1 LYCFKITE
9 LIAIGEKKD
18 ALKLLH
24 TILTAKRHRT
34 WQKIHETIIMKYMDI
49 CVELQLSRDAKD
61 GLHQYRNISQQQA
74 PNSLEVAIQHLIKLA
89 EGKARKAKAASG
101 AASMKAAANVDD
113 LEAEQSPESIML
125 STMTA
130 EGDSDRLDREVV
142 VPWLK
147 FLWET
152 YRTIL
157 EILRN
162 NSKLES
168 VYHGTCKK
176 AFKFCLEYKR
186 NTEFRRLCEIL
197 RNHLINL
204 QKHAANV
211 AAGTNTRPLRGW
223 DGWTPESIELH
234 LQTRFSQLEAAT
246 TLELWNEG
254 FRTVED
260 IHQIM
265 QMTNKPPKAQ
275 LMATY
280 YDKLTQIFWVSQN
293 YLFHGFAWWKSYN
306 LYEKHHKGMTAE
318 EKRSKA
324 SSVLLAALSIPINSS
339 KSEGAVSG
347 MDYDMDK
354 EKNQRM
360 ATLLGFNMT
369 ARRDTLLAEITNKG
383 ILNKCMPEIAKLY
396 DYLEKDFHP
405 LKMVSLVTPILDI
418 LRENEELKQYVTSL
432 EKLLVLRLLNQL
444 ASIYQNVRI
453 DHLNSLLDGISLQFA
468 DVEKLLVQ
476 TAQSQSLKIR
486 IDHQNKCL
494 CFGEAVLETES
505 TRNQLTELA
514 KRLNGVTKSIKSG
527 AQKVLDVQFEK
538 DKATLFPM
546 VAEEM
551 AAEHM
556 ANLER
561 KGIIEKRKELLER
574 MEQEKARDEQRKKDA
589 AEVERKAE
597 EQARLVEERKERE
610 KKNLIRKQKEQKLAE
625 LKSNATK
632 LGLNADEI
640 DIETFKDI
648 DEKKIYKEAQT
659 KARKVQMDLQRRQ
672 GEQSRRLDHITR
684 AIREEERPMIAKAF
698 EERCTVA
705 EQEFYKSWEQEKK
718 HLKEE
723 HTTGLEEKK
732 RLARMQS
739 HRAEFEVKRDNRR
752 QAAFAVVQM
761 REQLD
766 RMRDKLDRAQ
776 ETKED
781 KEEADRRAE
790 IEEERAQEA
799 ARALAAAEKKLADQA
814 KMREAE
820 TLKREQERA
829 EQGGWDRG
837 DDDDDEPAGKG
848 RGGGFGDRDDRG
860 SRGGGF
866 GDRGGGGGGGFDR
879 DDRGKGGFGMRDER
893 DDRGKGGGFGDRGGG
908 GGGGGGGG
916 DRWERGG
923 GGKGG
928 GDDRGKGG
936 FGMRDER
943 DDRDDRGKGGG
954 FGDRGGG
961 GGGGGGGDRWER
973 GGGGKGGGDD
983 RGKGGF
989 GMRDERDDRGKG
1001 GGGGGGGDRWERG
1014 GGGKGGGDDRGGG
1027 GRFERRDDRGGGDRG
1042 GGGGGG
1048 GGSGGS
1054 WR

>member
-1 LYCFKITE
+1 
-9 LIAIGEKKD
+9 
-18 ALKLLH
+18 LH

-89 EGKARKAKAASG
+89 ESRARKAKNASNT
-101 AASMKAAANVDD
+101 ASLKAAASVDD

-162 NSKLES
+162 NSKLEN

-204 QKHAANV
+204 QKHAANEASGQNV
-211 AAGTNTRPLRGW
+211 RPLRGW

-293 YLFHGFAWWKSYN
+293 YLFHGFAWWKSFN
-306 LYEKHHKGMTAE
+306 LYERHHKGMTAE
-318 EKRSKA
+318 DKRLKA
-324 SSVLLAALSIPINSS
+324 SAVLLAALSIPINSN
-339 KSEGAVSG
+339 KSEGAAAG
-347 MDYDMDK
+347 FDYDMDK

-360 ATLLGFNMT
+360 ATLLGFSMT
-369 ARRDTLLAEITNKG
+369 ARRDTLLKEIISKD
-383 ILNKCMPEIAKLY
+383 ILKKCLPELSKLY
-396 DYLEKDFHP
+396 DYLERDFHP
-405 LKMVSLVTPILDI
+405 LKMVSLVTPILD
-418 LRENEELKQYVTSL
+418 LVRGNEDLKQYVNSL

-453 DHLNSLLDGISLQFA
+453 DHLNKLLEGISLEFA

-494 CFGEAVLETES
+494 SFGEAVLETDS
-505 TRNQLTELA
+505 TRNQLAELA
-514 KRLNGVTKSIKSG
+514 KRLNGVVGSIKSG
-527 AQKVLDVQFEK
+527 QQAKLDEQFIK
-538 DKATLFPM
+538 DKAKLFPM
-546 VAEEM
+546 VAQEM
-551 AAEHM
+551 EAEHA

-561 KGIIEKRKELLER
+561 KGIIEKRKEQLER
-574 MEQEKARDEQRKKDA
+574 MEQEKARDEQRKKDE
-589 AEVERKAE
+589 AEVVRKE
-597 EQARLVEERKERE
+597 EEALRLKEERKERE
-610 KKNLIRKQKEQKLAE
+610 KKNLERKQKEQKLAE
-625 LKSNATK
+625 LKVNATK
-632 LGLNADEI
+632 LGLKAEDI
-640 DIETFKDI
+640 DMDTFKDI
-648 DEKKIYKEAQT
+648 DEKKIYREAQD
-659 KARKVQMDLQRRQ
+659 KARKVQKDLQKRQ
-672 GEQSRRLDHITR
+672 GDQSRRLDHITR
-684 AIREEERPMIAKAF
+684 AIREEERPIIAKAF
-698 EERCTVA
+698 EERCKVA
-705 EQEFYKSWEQEKK
+705 EAEFYKSWESEKK
-718 HLKEE
+718 EMKEE
-723 HTTGLEEKK
+723 HAHGLEEKK
-732 RLARMQS
+732 RMLPMQS
-739 HRAEFEVKRDNRR
+739 HRAAFEKQREERR
-752 QAAFAVVQM
+752 RKAFEEVQM

-766 RMRDKLDRAQ
+766 RMRDKLNRAM
-776 ETKED
+776 EAKED

-790 IEEERAQEA
+790 IQRQEEEERAA
-799 ARALAAAEKKLADQA
+799 ALAAAEKKLEQAA

-820 TLKREQERA
+820 SLKREQERA
-829 EQGGWDRG
+829 ESGGWDRG
-837 DDDDDEPAGKG
+837 DDDDEPSGGGKG
-848 RGGGFGDRDDRG
+848 RDDRGKGGFDRDDRG
-860 SRGGGF
+860 KGGF
-866 GDRGGGGGGGFDR
+866 DDRGKGGFDRDDRGGGDRWERGGKGGGFDR
-879 DDRGKGGFGMRDER
+879 DDRGKGGF
-893 DDRGKGGGFGDRGGG
+893 DDRGKGGGFDRRDDRGGG
-908 GGGGGGGG
+908 FDRRDDRGGG
-916 DRWERGG
+916 DRDGGRWER

-936 FGMRDER
+936 GFDR
-943 DDRDDRGKGGG
+943 RDDRGRD
-954 FGDRGGG
+954 DRGGG
-961 GGGGGGGDRWER
+961 GGGDR
-973 GGGGKGGGDD
+973 
-983 RGKGGF
+983 
-989 GMRDERDDRGKG
+989 
-1001 GGGGGGGDRWERG
+1001 
-1014 GGGKGGGDDRGGG
+1014 
-1027 GRFERRDDRGGGDRG
+1027 
-1042 GGGGGG
+1042 
-1048 GGSGGS
+1048 GGS